1 MNKLVRGLGTLLVFL
16 VLAWIGLQFYVKFR
30 VDQTLD
36 TLPKAIAEIRY
47 DRVSAYPWGEL
58 RFRDLNVRIDD
69 QSFTVA
75 DARFPLVIFNHWP
88 RNLRVQL
95 DGIVWR
101 DSYESGEI
109 ASVFGELEII
119 GDKNAPTILGQIST
133 DGIRLPAE
141 AWSLPED
148 ETRLLNWAAGWTGIP
163 GNSSATLKITPTET
177 RVAVTTELT
186 GLYRTEQRLVTSG
199 WKDLMQAGLSS
210 GNLTAALL
218 LPERIYLQEWFGRWQ
233 DLGFQQRLLELRG
246 QQAEV
251 AKILDRDLRRI
262 KHAAKVMRAQQ
273 IDRADLLASAIASTG
288 EPYSSHEIEMRPLT
302 PVPLMQPLRALL
314 LWQQG
319 EPELLAAQAA
329 IFGLEMRTKPLS
341 QSVTTT
347 VANAN

>member
-1 MNKLVRGLGTLLVFL
+1 MNKLVQGLGTLLVFL
-16 VLAWIGLQFYVKFR
+16 VLAWVGLQFYVKYR
-30 VDQTLD
+30 VDQALS
-36 TLPKAIAEIRY
+36 TLPQTVAEIHY

-58 RFRDLNVRIDD
+58 RFRDLNVRIDA
-69 QSFTVA
+69 QSFAIA
-75 DARFPLVIFNHWP
+75 DARFPLVVFNHWP

-109 ASVFGELEII
+109 SSIFGEIEVI
-119 GDKNAPTILGQIST
+119 GDKNAPTILGQISI

-163 GNSSATLKITPTET
+163 GNGSATLKITPTET
-177 RVAVTTELT
+177 RLAVTTELT

-199 WKDLMQAGLSS
+199 WKDLMKAGLASD
-210 GNLTAALL
+210 NLTSALL
-218 LPERIYLQEWFGRWQ
+218 LPERIYLVEWFSRWQ
-233 DLGFQQRLLELRG
+233 DLGFQQRLQELRG

-251 AKILDRDLRRI
+251 AQILDRDLRRI
-262 KHAAKVMRAQQ
+262 RNAAKVMRNQQ
-273 IDRADLLASAIASTG
+273 IDRADVLANAVAGTAG
-288 EPYSSHEIEMRPLT
+288 PFSSHEIEMRPLA

-341 QSVTTT
+341 QSVTTAA
-347 VANAN
+347 ANAG